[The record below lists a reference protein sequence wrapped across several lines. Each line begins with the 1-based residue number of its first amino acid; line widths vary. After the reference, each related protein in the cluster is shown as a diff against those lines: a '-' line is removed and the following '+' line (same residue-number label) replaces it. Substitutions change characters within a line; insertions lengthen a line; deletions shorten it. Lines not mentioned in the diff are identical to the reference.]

1 MTFLE
6 AAIEVLR
13 EAAEP
18 LHFTEVAKRA
28 VEGNLLSHVGR
39 DPDAAMR
46 TCLMSAVRKGRDGA
60 DPIIIRE
67 KTGVYGLRPG
77 AVLPD
82 PPPRPAAK
90 ARTEAPKTSSK
101 SVSSVPED
109 EATGEAPAR
118 KRRRRTKAR
127 GEAPAPASVEVLP
140 ARKTTKKTTKKT
152 AKKTRSKEST
162 RQQSDSEPAAATAKA
177 PIELSAEAAAAI
189 KEVQFEAP
197 QGSGLDGVTDV
208 ALVMANAMS
217 RLVDERPELKDELE
231 AMQQAIEDEAAR
243 VVKTA
248 AASPRPSPSSSSSSS
263 SSRSNGRGGGAAQ
276 QDDERG
282 GGRRRRRRR
291 RRGKRVDWSNGA
303 NARSAASNLHDKL
316 LDNVSNVLEEAGSRS
331 LHVRQIAETLASKG
345 VLGGEI
351 SEIERAVTAAI
362 LLDIRTYE
370 RASRFTAR
378 GDARYQLQG
387 TRLPDKA
394 SKAEQALRNAA
405 RVLETE
411 TRAQIIQWLQSL
423 GARALESLVRIYL
436 HREGF
441 TLLSAL
447 PPSRGLGKLV
457 VEDPDPDDDE
467 SRLLVL
473 VVPRRTAL
481 EPKAWDG
488 ELERNHC
495 GGVVL
500 FMMGEADESSPS
512 DARVINSE
520 ELGQWMIEQRVGVT
534 SLRVDVP
541 AIDATFIESIGGLD
555 T

>member
-109 EATGEAPAR
+109 EATGEAPER

-152 AKKTRSKEST
+152 AKKARSRDSSRT
-162 RQQSDSEPAAATAKA
+162 QADSEPAAATAKA
-177 PIELSAEAAAAI
+177 PIELSEEAAAAI

-248 AASPRPSPSSSSSSS
+248 SASPRQSSSTSSSS
-263 SSRSNGRGGGAAQ
+263 SSRSNGRGSAGQ
-276 QDDERG
+276 QDEER

-394 SKAEQALRNAA
+394 SKAEQTLRNAA

-457 VEDPDPDDDE
+457 VEDPDPDDEE